1 IKERNLVKRGK
12 LKILF
17 QPGEEKLYG
26 ALRVIDSGLLDDVE
40 EMVGMHLRPGQDCR
54 LGKAIPLIVNSI
66 IQLAQW

>member
-1 IKERNLVKRGK
+1 MIHACGHDGHTSMLLTAAKLIKERNLVKRGK

-40 EMVGMHLRPGQDCR
+40 E
-54 LGKAIPLIVNSI
+54 
-66 IQLAQW
+66 W